1 MPIDFVHPA
10 PRHELIN
17 GVPTVAKTTR
27 DAGLLGEV
35 RARQIWFVRTIVAVV
50 FARKPLREEEKNIV
64 LKQAENSVILPLN

>member
-35 RARQIWFVRTIVAVV
+35 RARQIWFVRTVVAVV
-50 FARKPLREEEKNIV
+50 FARKPLREEEIFV